1 MNATLDIL
9 SGDLSGRSYRLD
21 ESEFTIGRSRDCDLV
36 IPKRYISRQ
45 HARIVREGR
54 DFVIDGLSEKNPVV
68 VDSRPIREHLLQDG
82 DEFEVCGIRF
92 RFRASARGRKA
103 ARQQSTIGSQPG
115 IGVESDSGFGR
126 AARGDAAGW
135 RDEDTEAG
143 VGARAR
149 RTQDDSWSEA
159 PAADSWQDAPAGDSW
174 SEAPADEGWQDA
186 PAAAAGD
193 SWQDEPAADS
203 WQDAPAEGG
212 ASGSWETDRPR
223 ASREDQVVFEIDE
236 EADPADKTGEVG
248 VAKLR
253 QLSSQGSGSGV
264 GAAVSDGERTAE
276 LGKAVDPDDPDYDP
290 FAALDAEKRVKKE
303 VDPAREKTL
312 KALSALGFVGIVL
325 AVIVMKIMN
334 KPIPPEE
341 IAVPTPIVVRVGQS
355 KLFSVGWAPGDRP
368 TSGGVWNRVDGV
380 PEQTDYVNAG
390 NNVADIEWLLPGLEG
405 RSLFLIKGLSD
416 GMTTTFSVYF
426 PVSNR
431 RKTWTVEV
439 TGLDPHAEAR
449 DKRKADFERKP
460 SRELRMLAE
469 EAFQT
474 AERFRADRDLPHK
487 EGYSRLAMLNF
498 AKALDAANALS
509 LVEGKAGGVSKR
521 TRALQKRCEDMEQKA
536 RDEYEDQVRI
546 NMERYKNMVRANEPV
561 EDRVAQ
567 LKKTLRTINH
577 SCDVRYRRLH
587 VILTEWYRRVLK
599 GVATCEFDEN

>member
-1 MNATLDIL
+1 
-9 SGDLSGRSYRLD
+9 
-21 ESEFTIGRSRDCDLV
+21 
-36 IPKRYISRQ
+36 
-45 HARIVREGR
+45 
-54 DFVIDGLSEKNPVV
+54 
-68 VDSRPIREHLLQDG
+68 
-82 DEFEVCGIRF
+82 
-92 RFRASARGRKA
+92 
-103 ARQQSTIGSQPG
+103 
-115 IGVESDSGFGR
+115 
-126 AARGDAAGW
+126 
-135 RDEDTEAG
+135 
-143 VGARAR
+143 
-149 RTQDDSWSEA
+149 
-159 PAADSWQDAPAGDSW
+159 DSWQDAPAGDSGW
-174 SEAPADEGWQDA
+174 SDA
-186 PAAAAGD
+186 PKDASGAAGD
-193 SWQDEPAADS
+193 SWRDEPAADS
-203 WQDAPAEGG
+203 WQDAPARDEGP
-212 ASGSWETDRPR
+212 SGSWETERPR
-223 ASREDQVVFEIDE
+223 ASREDQVVFEVDE
-236 EADPADKTGEVG
+236 ETDAADQTGEVG
-248 VAKLR
+248 AAKLR

-264 GAAVSDGERTAE
+264 GVAAVSDGERTAE
-276 LGKAVDPDDPDYDP
+276 LGRAVDPDDPDYDP
-290 FAALDAEKRVKKE
+290 FAALDNEKKVKKE

-325 AVIVMKIMN
+325 AVVVMKMMN
-334 KPIPPEE
+334 REVPPED

-368 TSGGVWNRVDGV
+368 QSGGVWNRVDGV

-416 GMTTTFSVYF
+416 GMTTTFSVFF

-460 SRELRMLAE
+460 GRELRMIAE

-498 AKALDAANALS
+498 SKALDAANALS

-546 NMERYKNMVRANEPV
+546 NMERYKNMVRANEQV

-599 GVATCEFDEN
+599 GVGTCEFDEN